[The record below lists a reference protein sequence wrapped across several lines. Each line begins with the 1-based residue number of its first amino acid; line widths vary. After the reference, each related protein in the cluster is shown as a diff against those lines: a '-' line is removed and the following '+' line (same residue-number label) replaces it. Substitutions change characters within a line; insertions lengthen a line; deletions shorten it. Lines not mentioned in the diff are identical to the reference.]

1 MPSDFSI
8 IRTRITPPRRR
19 GELVTRSRLIDLL
32 NELLEKRLSLISA
45 PAGYGKTSLLVDFAN
60 CSPLPVCWY
69 TIDTLDFDPQR
80 FIAYFIAAIHQR
92 FPAFGERSSTV
103 LNAEQSKLDVDYLAN
118 VIINDLYE
126 NVAEHFV
133 LILDD
138 FHLVNESLPVRN
150 FISRFLQDAEENC
163 HVLITSR
170 TLLSLPA
177 IAGLAARSEVGGF
190 SFEELAF
197 QPDEIQELYE
207 QTRHQPISKDTAED
221 ILNRTEGW
229 ITGIILTSQITHE
242 EVRTRSLL
250 ERLTGF
256 SMEEYF
262 LQIINNLTPE
272 VRSFLLWSSLLEEF
286 NVEVC
291 EKILA
296 EALNMPDAPWHNWM
310 DTVLQN
316 NLFALPVGDQ
326 GEWVRYHPLF
336 LEFLQNRVFREY
348 SQAAQAIEYRLA
360 DDYTHNHEW
369 DRAFA
374 IYRRLNSQDDL
385 LRLIETAGAD
395 VLSAGRIST
404 LSAWIDV
411 IPDDVATAHPVIN
424 ALKGKIAFS
433 SGDTTQSMHLY
444 NRAVE
449 ILDASED
456 KTFLAQ
462 SLVWRANLFRLM
474 GDLNSA
480 LTDANVCMNLLE
492 KDVHSEKIKGDA
504 QRCIGLCFY
513 HKGKLQEA
521 LIWLQKAHA
530 TMLTLKDQK
539 SDAEIQM
546 EIGIIHENTGKY
558 DRAKESYL
566 FALQYWKQTE
576 NQINQSILLN
586 NLGVLQQI
594 MGDYEEASL
603 SFTQGLEYARS
614 SGYTRIEA
622 YVLTG
627 IGDMYTELQADEQA
641 AEAFN
646 LAAGIA
652 DRINEHFLRV
662 YIGTRSAALAGLRGD
677 TNHGYQILQQTRNLI
692 TSQDSEMERKLCD
705 LEFAGL
711 KLQEKK
717 FEEAIPIIESA
728 CTFFGQE
735 GHKIQFDRAHLYLIL
750 AYHASGQSGKM
761 LEHLLH
767 LQANINAE
775 YPPVALTALA
785 CRYAQQLQDI
795 KLEYLQP
802 EINRFREM
810 TLSFQE
816 KLPALR
822 RFLRENSKVLPFAP
836 PTLFIRALGRM
847 QVQLNNHR
855 ITSSEWQ
862 TQAARDLFFMLLAH
876 PEGMT
881 REEICLIFWPDASPD
896 DARFRFKNTIYRL
909 RRAVGKD
916 TVLLDQ
922 EIYRFNN
929 KLDYEYDV
937 EKFLKENALATQSQ
951 DPLKKLAHFREAI
964 KAFHGNYLAEIEE
977 TWALNPREYLRQNY
991 LNILI
996 QAGELYYTM
1005 EKYDQTLEYCQRALE
1020 EDNLLEDAYRLS
1032 LRTFAAMG
1040 NRVGLIRQYQRC
1052 VEVLEREINAEPSAQ
1067 TQALYQSLIN

>member
-1 MPSDFSI
+1 MPPDFSI

-19 GELVTRSRLIDLL
+19 GELVTRPRLIDLL
-32 NELLEKRLSLISA
+32 NELLEKRLVLISA

-60 CSPLPVCWY
+60 CSPMPVCWY
-69 TIDTLDFDPQR
+69 TIDNLDFDPYR

-103 LNAEQSKLDVDYLAN
+103 LAAEQGKPDVDYLAN
-118 VIINDLYE
+118 VIINDLIE

-133 LILDD
+133 FILDD
-138 FHLVNESLPVRN
+138 FHLVNESNPVRG
-150 FISRFLQDAEENC
+150 FISRFLLDVEENC

-177 IAGLAARSEVGGF
+177 IPVLAARSEVGGF

-207 QTRHQPISKDTAED
+207 QTRRQPISKDTAED
-221 ILNRTEGW
+221 ILSRTEGW

-262 LQIINNLTPE
+262 LQIINSLPPE
-272 VRSFLLWSSLLEEF
+272 LRSFLLWSSLLEEF
-286 NVEVC
+286 NAELC

-296 EALNMPDAPWHNWM
+296 KALNMPDAPWHNWM
-310 DTVLQN
+310 DAILQN
-316 NLFALPVGDQ
+316 NLFALPVGEQ

-336 LEFLQNRVFREY
+336 LEFLQTRVFREY
-348 SQAAQAIEYRLA
+348 SQAAQAIEHCLA
-360 DDYTHNHEW
+360 DNYIQNREW

-385 LRLIETAGAD
+385 LRLIEMAGPD
-395 VLSAGRIST
+395 VLTAGRIST

-411 IPDDVATAHPVIN
+411 IPDDITAVHPVIN

-433 SGDTTQSMHLY
+433 SGDTTQAMHLY
-444 NRAVE
+444 NHAIE
-449 ILDASED
+449 ILDSSTD
-456 KTFLAQ
+456 RGSLAQ
-462 SLVWRANLFRLM
+462 TLVWRANLHRLM
-474 GDLNSA
+474 GDLNAA
-480 LTDANVCMNLLE
+480 LNDAERCLRLLE
-492 KDVHSEKIKGDA
+492 KDILSEKIKGDA
-504 QRCIGLCFY
+504 QRCVGLCYY

-521 LIWLQKAHA
+521 LAWLQKAHA
-530 TMLTLKDQK
+530 TMLMLRDQK
-539 SDAEIQM
+539 NDAEIQM
-546 EIGIIHENTGKY
+546 EIGIIYENLGQY

-566 FALQYWKQTE
+566 YALKYWKQTE

-586 NLGVLQQI
+586 NLGVLQQ
-594 MGDYEEASL
+594 MLGDYEQASL

-646 LAAGIA
+646 LAAAIA

-677 TNHGYQILQQTRNLI
+677 TERGYQIIQQTRSLI
-692 TSQDSEMERKLCD
+692 TEQDSEMERRLCD

-711 KLQEKK
+711 KLQDKNY
-717 FEEAIPIIESA
+717 EEAIPLLESA
-728 CTFFGQE
+728 CKFFGQE
-735 GHKIQFDRAHLYLIL
+735 GHKIQSDRAHLYLIL

-767 LQANINAE
+767 LQANMNAV

-785 CRYAQQLQDI
+785 CRYITHLQELKFD
-795 KLEYLQP
+795 YLQP
-802 EINRFREM
+802 EISRFREM
-810 TLSFQE
+810 TSAFQE

-822 RFLRENSKVLPFAP
+822 RFLRENSQVLPFAP
-836 PTLFIRALGRM
+836 PTLHIRALGRM
-847 QVQLNNHR
+847 QVLVNNHR
-855 ITSSEWQ
+855 ISSSEWQ

-896 DARFRFKNTIYRL
+896 DARFRFKNTVYRL

-916 TVLLDQ
+916 SVLLDQ

-937 EKFLKENALATQSQ
+937 EKFLKENALAAQTQ
-951 DPLKKLAHFREAI
+951 DPLKKIGHFREAI
-964 KAFHGNYLAEIEE
+964 KIYHGNYLTEIEE
-977 TWALNPREYLRQNY
+977 TWALNPRENLRLNY
-991 LNILI
+991 LNILL
-996 QAGELYYTM
+996 QAAELYFNM
-1005 EKYDQTLEYCQRALE
+1005 EKYEQALEYCQRALE

-1032 LRTFAAMG
+1032 LRIFAATG
-1040 NRVGLIRQYQRC
+1040 NRVGLVRQYQRC
-1052 VEVLEREINAEPSAQ
+1052 VEVLEREIHSEPSAQ
-1067 TQALYQSLIN
+1067 TQALYQSLLK